1 MLSDRAKTSCCGMG
15 NTHCPGVGLPSSAL
29 GNPWGEYYWETV
41 LGSVTRV
48 WSPECL
54 KGDPEA
60 IATRSCL
67 GSGWRALEA
76 ADLLLLLLLSSSSG
90 RTRCAAQPP
99 MPSATC
105 PRSAAA
111 PRPPAPLTCTCRTGT
126 TAGVAL
132 ATATGDAA
140 SPQTCSAGSST
151 GEVTGCAGGTAQGQG

>member
-76 ADLLLLLLLSSSSG
+76 ADLLLLLSSSSG